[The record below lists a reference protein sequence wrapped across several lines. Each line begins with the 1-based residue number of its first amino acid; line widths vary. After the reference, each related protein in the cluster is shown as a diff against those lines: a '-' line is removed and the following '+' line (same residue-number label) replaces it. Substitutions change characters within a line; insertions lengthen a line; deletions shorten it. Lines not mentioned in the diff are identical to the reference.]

1 MTPRSLQRTSPRSL
15 RHAVA
20 TAALALAGG
29 LAMVAAPSATLAQGQ
44 GPHGGPGGHAG
55 MMAGGHGPAGPG
67 ARGHEGHGGMGFMG
81 GPRQMARMLDVVEA
95 TPEQRQQ
102 IRGILDAARRDLQA
116 QRESGKALRDQA
128 RQVFTQPNVDANAAE
143 ALRQQ
148 MLARH
153 DQSSRRMMQ
162 AMLDVSRVLT
172 PEQRQKLAQR
182 MDRAREMMQRHRA
195 ERESLQRP

>member
-1 MTPRSLQRTSPRSL
+1 MTPRLLQRTTPRSL

-20 TAALALAGG
+20 TAALALASGT
-29 LAMVAAPSATLAQGQ
+29 LLVAAPAAALAQG
-44 GPHGGPGGHAG
+44 HGGHAG
-55 MMAGGHGPAGPG
+55 MMAGGHGPGHH
-67 ARGHEGHGGMGFMG
+67 ARDHEGHGGGMGFMG

-116 QRESGKALRDQA
+116 QREGGKALRDQA
-128 RQVFTQPNVDANAAE
+128 RRVFTQPNVDANAAE

-148 MLARH
+148 MMARH

-162 AMLDVSRVLT
+162 AMLEVSRVLT
-172 PEQRQKLAQR
+172 PEQRQKLGQR

>member
-1 MTPRSLQRTSPRSL
+1 MTPRSLQRTFPLSL

-29 LAMVAAPSATLAQGQ
+29 MTLVAAPTAALAQG
-44 GPHGGPGGHAG
+44 HGAHGGHAG
-55 MMAGGHGPAGPG
+55 MMAGGHGPGHH
-67 ARGHEGHGGMGFMG
+67 ARGQEGHGGMGFMG
-81 GPRQMARMLDVVEA
+81 GPRQMARMLDAVEA

-102 IRGILDAARRDLQA
+102 IRGILDAARRDLKA

-162 AMLDVSRVLT
+162 AMLEVSRVLT
-172 PEQRQKLAQR
+172 PEQRQKLGQR

>member
-1 MTPRSLQRTSPRSL
+1 MTPRSLPRSFPHSL
-15 RHAVA
+15 RHVVA

-29 LAMVAAPSATLAQGQ
+29 ITLVAAPTAAQAQGH
-44 GPHGGPGGHAG
+44 GAHGGPGGHAG
-55 MMAGGHGPAGPG
+55 MMAGGH
-67 ARGHEGHGGMGFMG
+67 EGHGGMGLMG
-81 GPRQMARMLDVVEA
+81 GPRQMARMLDAVEA

-162 AMLDVSRVLT
+162 AMLEVSRVLT
-172 PEQRQKLAQR
+172 PEQRQKLGQR